1 MAFAWATVALLVFLL
16 PGFLFLAGLT
26 FPERFTRETAP
37 SSPLGQL
44 AILVS
49 ISFFM
54 HAALYAGLGA
64 TCGAVIPCPRT
75 ALVLATFQL
84 QGSESISLAELGA
97 NYARYGPWILLYVL
111 VSGGLGFGLGAVTGK
126 GVVAN
131 RLGLRRLARHAW
143 VYDLLVDP
151 RRDGYTLAYV
161 LTRTRQGARVL
172 IYRGI
177 LHAFGIG
184 DDGRFRY
191 LVLYEPERFYL
202 HLARG
207 APVTSAEL
215 QAVGG
220 GDWEMPAEWEDFSYL
235 VIDGQEI
242 ANTFFKRYSIRV
254 TEEGLRELEEALLEE
269 EV

>member
-1 MAFAWATVALLVFLL
+1 MAIAWATVALLVFLL

-49 ISFFM
+49 ISFFVN
-54 HAALYAGLGA
+54 AALYVALNAACGGA
-64 TCGAVIPCPRT
+64 LPCPRT
-75 ALVLATFQL
+75 ELMLATFQL
-84 QGSESISLAELGA
+84 QGSEQIPLSELGSE
-97 NYARYGPWILLYVL
+97 YARYGAWVLLYML
-111 VSGGLGFGLGAVTGK
+111 VAGGFSFGLGVLTGR

-131 RLGLRRLARHAW
+131 RFGLRRLARHAW

-151 RRDGYTLAYV
+151 RREGYTLAYV
-161 LTRTRQGARVL
+161 LTRTRQDERVL

-215 QAVGG
+215 QAVGS
-220 GDWEMPAEWEDFSYL
+220 GDWEMPTEWEDFSYL

-254 TEEGLRELEEALLEE
+254 TEEGLRELEEALREE
-269 EV
+269 ET